1 MDATD
6 ITHLQETLEAAL
18 PDQIW
23 LRLLETFVPSGVA
36 DGLQLRQATGCER
49 DKLRRILEKIDSHIV
64 GFPPVIRMLD
74 HTITRAGTR
83 GRSPNVYL
91 LGESGAALLQA
102 NGHPDVRPCEL
113 HDDHAIA
120 HALVMLSIHLLAA
133 QAGLNISTDKYLK
146 YGSGRHLRPDHVVI
160 LPDDHRILFEVE
172 QAAER
177 KLIPRILDSLENK
190 QDFFQSEEC
199 QSFVPEVRML
209 VNVPLGREWHRTM
222 KVWAESCNLILQKR
236 TEPLAFRLLAMPLTE
251 FLNIP
256 EWDIQPS
263 SRWRHIS
270 ASFLNQDKVE
280 SGLSDLDTISRS
292 IEANRSALNDCIL
305 LSALAQQFNEEKGS
319 RPSLKADPHF
329 FDLVQTIYSASYQET
344 QDLLKAV
351 SLPIGSIYLLRRYLE
366 MHPSLLKKLQRTMH
380 HGKGRIHWN
389 TAMVIHRMQQVVN
402 QFVAYHG
409 WTTNGLLRVEAVYGN
424 WSGVGPF
431 GIKAEKVGFWEGGNN
446 YSENWRAIESL
457 CWVLWA
463 LFEYAED
470 IGLGR
475 PEFW

>member
-6 ITHLQETLEAAL
+6 ITHLQETLESAL

-23 LRLLETFVPSGVA
+23 LRILETFVPSGVA

-49 DKLRRILEKIDSHIV
+49 DKLRRALEKIDSSAV

-74 HTITRAGTR
+74 HTIARAGTR
-83 GRSPNVYL
+83 GRSPNIYL
-91 LGESGAALLQA
+91 LGESGAALIQA
-102 NGHPDVRPCEL
+102 NGHPDVQPCEL
-113 HDDHAIA
+113 HEDHAIS
-120 HALVMLSIHLLAA
+120 HALVMLSIHLMAV
-133 QAGLNISTDKYLK
+133 QAGLNISTDKYLP
-146 YGSGRHLRPDHVVI
+146 YGSGRHLRPDHVVVLPNGPCI
-160 LPDDHRILFEVE
+160 LLEVE

-199 QSFVPEVRML
+199 KSFLPEVRML
-209 VNVPLGREWHRTM
+209 VNVPLGREWNRTI
-222 KVWAESCNLILQKR
+222 KVWHEACNLILQKR

-256 EWDIQPS
+256 EWNGEPS
-263 SRWRHIS
+263 SRWRDIS
-270 ASFLNQDKVE
+270 TSFLSPDKAE
-280 SGLSDLDTISRS
+280 IGLGDPDAISRN

-305 LSALAQQFNEEKGS
+305 LSALAQQFNEDKGS
-319 RPSLKADPHF
+319 RQIHRADPNF
-329 FDLVQTIYSASYQET
+329 FELVQTIYAGSNKDT
-344 QDLLKAV
+344 QDLLEAV
-351 SLPIGSIYLLRRYLE
+351 SLPVVSIYLLRRYLE
-366 MHPSLLKKLQRTMH
+366 MHPPLLKKLQRTMH
-380 HGKGRIHWN
+380 YGKGRIHWN

-402 QFVAYHG
+402 QFMAYHG
-409 WTTNGLLRVEAVYGN
+409 WTTNGLLRVDAVFGN

-431 GIKAEKVGFWEGGNN
+431 GIKAEKIGFWEFASN
-446 YSENWRAIESL
+446 YTEGRRSIKSL

-470 IGLGR
+470 MGLGK